1 MAQFDIMLRTESGLH
16 PDVKPE
22 EFITKHTGVIRYRGE
37 DNVVRGVGQ
46 VRAFRIH
53 TDLATNSGA
62 SLCDICSAHSPEMH
76 RIFSLLYRPDKDDFR
91 YAIRKR
97 FDLMDFDY
105 LVLEHVLLSPR
116 WRGLRLGL
124 LAARKVIDLLGG
136 GCGLVVARIAPLQH
150 GRLRVPTSWFP
161 RHATQEDVRQAA
173 VKLRRY
179 YRQMGFK
186 RIGRSPYYGLAMA
199 HRTPTLGDLL
209 KPNLGA

>member
-1 MAQFDIMLRTESGLH
+1 
-16 PDVKPE
+16 
-22 EFITKHTGVIRYRGE
+22 
-37 DNVVRGVGQ
+37 
-46 VRAFRIH
+46 
-53 TDLATNSGA
+53 
-62 SLCDICSAHSPEMH
+62 MH

-97 FDLMDFDY
+97 FDVMDFDC

-124 LAARKVIDLLGG
+124 LAVRKVIDLLGG

-150 GRLRVPTSWFP
+150 GRLRVPKSWLP

-173 VKLRRY
+173 AKLRRY

-186 RIGRSPYYGLAMA
+186 RIGHSPYYGLAMA
-199 HRTPTLGDLL
+199 HRTPTLADLL
-209 KPNLGA
+209 KPNLEA